1 MARKRGMQFIPYDYE
16 AAYNKAME
24 DMHEWFIEN
33 LFQHR
38 KKVIYALKEITAG
51 DQFEIE
57 IYPQFRSMD
66 EVPPEGRTI
75 KKDNN
80 KAQKNLNDKNAR
92 KYVERLINE
101 NFSDRDIW
109 MTLTYDDA
117 HLPPDGDVDA
127 AIKNVQKYIRR
138 INYQRKKRGLPNA
151 KYVYVTAYNP
161 DAEIR
166 WHHHIVMDGALD
178 METVESCWKQSSRNE
193 VRRLQ
198 TDENGL
204 SGMAN
209 YIVEEKNRVPS
220 EKRWNSSQGLR
231 DPRIKVVHSKRPAA
245 GGSYKKIG
253 SFVDGMVKDRDSIPE
268 ILKKWY
274 PDMDFTNANVY
285 YNDFNC
291 MISNC
296 GHDENNRYRGGKA
309 GDQTGTEWRVIN
321 WYNRPW
327 KCVLRHPDA
336 KVRKMIASMAKAAA
350 VNNKIGYDQSERYTF
365 WEHLKAS
372 NYDPA
377 QITIACEA
385 DCSSGV
391 AAIVKGAGYRLGN
404 EKMKNVS
411 IYLDTG
417 NMRAGLKAAGFEV
430 LTDSKYLTSDAY
442 LLEGDILLNDNA
454 HVATNLTDGAKSSG
468 TGASNTTPVKSNTK
482 VDVAHGFNKSLAGTY
497 KVTASGLNLRAGAGT
512 GKSILAVMK
521 NGEKVQCY
529 GYYNDCNGVKW
540 LYVVYKNIVGYASSK
555 YLSK

>member
-1 MARKRGMQFIPYDYE
+1 
-16 AAYNKAME
+16 
-24 DMHEWFIEN
+24 
-33 LFQHR
+33 
-38 KKVIYALKEITAG
+38 
-51 DQFEIE
+51 
-57 IYPQFRSMD
+57 
-66 EVPPEGRTI
+66 
-75 KKDNN
+75 
-80 KAQKNLNDKNAR
+80 
-92 KYVERLINE
+92 
-101 NFSDRDIW
+101 
-109 MTLTYDDA
+109 
-117 HLPPDGDVDA
+117 
-127 AIKNVQKYIRR
+127 
-138 INYQRKKRGLPNA
+138 
-151 KYVYVTAYNP
+151 
-161 DAEIR
+161 
-166 WHHHIVMDGALD
+166 
-178 METVESCWKQSSRNE
+178 
-193 VRRLQ
+193 
-198 TDENGL
+198 
-204 SGMAN
+204 
-209 YIVEEKNRVPS
+209 
-220 EKRWNSSQGLR
+220 
-231 DPRIKVVHSKRPAA
+231 
-245 GGSYKKIG
+245 
-253 SFVDGMVKDRDSIPE
+253 
-268 ILKKWY
+268 
-274 PDMDFTNANVY
+274 
-285 YNDFNC
+285 

-365 WEHLKAS
+365 WEHLKES

-391 AAIVKGAGYRLGN
+391 AAIVKEAGYRLGN

-411 IYLDTG
+411 IYLYTG